1 MLPGHKS
8 SISLHFY
15 FRIFFIKY
23 LNPQH
28 KKAEKTIKT
37 PDPLLLPPP
46 SPPLPLHHSAC
57 NCERTDGNAEEEAKE
72 DEGQKELGFL
82 HIRSN
87 HGACGARGWPE
98 NNVHWTTKRR
108 MNATTTKRLVHPS
121 IQLAGLA
128 D

>member
-15 FRIFFIKY
+15 SRIFFNKY

-37 PDPLLLPPP
+37 PDP
-46 SPPLPLHHSAC
+46 PLHHSAC
-57 NCERTDGNAEEEAKE
+57 NCEWTDGNAEEEAEE

-87 HGACGARGWPE
+87 HGASA
-98 NNVHWTTKRR
+98 
-108 MNATTTKRLVHPS
+108 
-121 IQLAGLA
+121 
-128 D
+128 

>member
-15 FRIFFIKY
+15 FRILFIKY

-37 PDPLLLPPP
+37 PDPPLLLPP
-46 SPPLPLHHSAC
+46 PLHHSAC
-57 NCERTDGNAEEEAKE
+57 NCERTDGNAEEEAEE
-72 DEGQKELGFL
+72 DERQKELGFL

-87 HGACGARGWPE
+87 HGACA
-98 NNVHWTTKRR
+98 
-108 MNATTTKRLVHPS
+108 
-121 IQLAGLA
+121 
-128 D
+128 

>member
-1 MLPGHKS
+1 MLPGHKG

-37 PDPLLLPPP
+37 PDRLLLPPP
-46 SPPLPLHHSAC
+46 SPPPPPLHHSAC
-57 NCERTDGNAEEEAKE
+57 NCEWTDGNAEEEAEE

-87 HGACGARGWPE
+87 HGACA
-98 NNVHWTTKRR
+98 
-108 MNATTTKRLVHPS
+108 
-121 IQLAGLA
+121 
-128 D
+128 